1 MPNEGGLRASLAR
14 SGVRYDREAFP
25 AATSVWSFGGLVMR
39 TIIPSFLLLAVTPLL
54 ALAQQAPPSAA
65 NLVKLHPG
73 PWQIAAPIVAGM
85 RFDPETGEASVVEGT
100 PGTSGLALAR
110 SQAEARALAAQNVT
124 RHADGSRHAVVG
136 GAFRMWT
143 VATIDDQGALTQDCV
158 SSEAEVRSLVE
169 AAARKQ
175 VRK

>member
-1 MPNEGGLRASLAR
+1 
-14 SGVRYDREAFP
+14 
-25 AATSVWSFGGLVMR
+25 MR
-39 TIIPSFLLLAVTPLL
+39 TIITSFLHLAVTPLL
-54 ALAQQAPPSAA
+54 ALAQPAPPSAA

-73 PWQIAAPIVAGM
+73 PWQMATPIAAGM

-100 PGTSGLALAR
+100 PGTSALALAR

-124 RHADGSRHAVVG
+124 RHADGSRPAIVG

-143 VATIDDQGALTQDCV
+143 VATIDDHGQLTQDCV
-158 SSEAEVRSLVE
+158 SSEAQVRSIVE
-169 AAARKQ
+169 GAAKKQ